1 MGDTQVGWTKHIPTP
16 QPSAPGSPMPGD
28 APSSVEERLARL
40 ERTARRGKIAT
51 AVLAGVAVVLIV
63 VVVVFANELVTQRA
77 LASEALSVAQQSQQ
91 ASGGQAEDDEAF
103 DAITPSTGDKDAS
116 DDNDAVDGDSS
127 DEDLLRA
134 ADLSDILNEK
144 WSNAQRI
151 LEARGIDPADLVLVT
166 DDGGMVFDPGNWTVV
181 LVTDL
186 DEPGKVA
193 VHLQHDIDWW
203 F

>member
-16 QPSAPGSPMPGD
+16 QPSAPGNPVPGD

-40 ERTARRGKIAT
+40 ERTAHRGKIAA

-63 VVVVFANELVTQRA
+63 VVVVLANELVTQRA
-77 LASEALSVAQQSQQ
+77 LASEALTAAQQSQQ
-91 ASGGQAEDDEAF
+91 ASGGQAKDDDAF
-103 DAITPSTGDKDAS
+103 DAITPSTDDKDAA
-116 DDNDAVDGDSS
+116 DDDAAVDGDTS
-127 DEDLLRA
+127 DEDVLRA

-151 LEARGIDPADLVLVT
+151 LEARGIDLADLVIVT

-193 VHLQHDIDWW
+193 VHLRHDIDWW

>member
-16 QPSAPGSPMPGD
+16 QPSAPGNPVPGD

-40 ERTARRGKIAT
+40 ERTARCGKIAT

-63 VVVVFANELVTQRA
+63 VVVVLANELVTQRA

-91 ASGGQAEDDEAF
+91 ASGGQAVDDEAF
-103 DAITPSTGDKDAS
+103 DAITPSTGDKDAADDEDAADDDAS
-116 DDNDAVDGDSS
+116 DDDV
-127 DEDLLRA
+127 LRA

-151 LEARGIDPADLVLVT
+151 LEARGIDLADLVIVT

-193 VHLQHDIDWW
+193 VHLRHDIDWW